1 MKLPVE
7 TIAVASAAA
16 SEIEGYQKLAADS
29 RCFQQQLPGKQ
40 LAAVAEG
47 NMAAEAEDTIS
58 VAYVIF
64 QNNTFEP
71 IKLQIDNNK
80 FDILELDHIIGKIIQ

>member
-1 MKLPVE
+1 
-7 TIAVASAAA
+7 
-16 SEIEGYQKLAADS
+16 
-29 RCFQQQLPGKQ
+29 
-40 LAAVAEG
+40 VAEG